1 METTQKQTFKQKLV
15 IGLSKLYPMAKRA
28 LYRFHGG
35 VFPRYNK
42 ELSLSHPLVTDFIPN
57 TLVLP
62 LQQHV
67 GVSTEPLVKPGDY
80 VLKNQ
85 LLANT
90 EKGLAAPI
98 HAPTSGKIIAIE
110 PRTLPH
116 ASGLSGLSIVL
127 ESDQKDQAIE
137 NSLEV
142 DGATPDTPDKLKA
155 LVHKAGIVGMGGA
168 GFPTFAKIPSQP
180 GQIKYL
186 LINGA
191 ECEPFITCDDI
202 LMQTRAEDI
211 VQGAMIVAQSLGI
224 KHILCGIEDNKAKAI
239 KAMQKAAK
247 NTDVQINVVATA
259 YPMGGQTQLTQELT
273 GIELPAHTHAIDVG
287 VLMMNVATFAA
298 IYQAVVQGNPLTSR
312 YITVSGLGLNKPFN
326 IDARLGTSFKELA
339 LLADPKTP
347 LDYPLIKGG
356 PMMGIEMQSNEV
368 PVIKTTNCILAT
380 PPEPMEEPMPC
391 IRCGECMDACPV
403 NLLPQQ
409 LYWHSRSHEFD
420 KVESLKVFD
429 CIECGCCSFVC
440 PSHIPLVQYYRFA
453 KSEIKHIKQEEA
465 TAELAKKRHEFRQ
478 ERLEREKRERE
489 ARIKAK
495 KEAVKQK
502 ASQQAESE
510 STDTD
515 KPKTNAAAAAAA
527 RAAKARAAKA
537 GNETNTEDSPKLS
550 ARDKAIAAAKK
561 RAEAASK
568 TSSSET
574 SASSEKKNSNTAP
587 KDPKAAAM
595 AAAKKRAAQ
604 KAREQQSSNTNV
616 AEKTQPNTAKDK
628 RAAAVEAARQKAAEK
643 KQATQTKQ
651 SESEVSKTP
660 SDAPASTNKTK
671 TAAQKSSEAKR
682 KAAMAAAKAR
692 AKKQQSTTAKEKD

>member
-1 METTQKQTFKQKLV
+1 MKATQTRTFKQKL
-15 IGLSKLYPMAKRA
+15 ILGLSKLYPMAKRA

-42 ELSLSHPLVTDFIPN
+42 ELSLNHPLVTDFIPD

-67 GVSTEPLVKPGDY
+67 GISTEPLVQPGDY

-85 LLANT
+85 LLADT

-98 HAPTSGKIIAIE
+98 HAPTSGKIVAID

-116 ASGLSGLSIVL
+116 ASGLTGLSIVL
-127 ESDQKDQAIE
+127 KSDQKDQAID
-137 NSLEV
+137 NSLKV
-142 DGATPDTPDKLKA
+142 DGSIPETPDKLKA

-191 ECEPFITCDDI
+191 ECEPFITCDDM
-202 LMQTRAEDI
+202 LMQTRAEEI
-211 VQGAMIVAQSLGI
+211 IQGALIVAQSLGI
-224 KHILCGIEDNKAKAI
+224 EHILCGIEDNKGKAI

-247 NTDVQINVVATA
+247 DTKVQINVVVTA

-273 GIELPAHTHAIDVG
+273 GIELPAHTHAIEVG

-298 IYQAVVQGNPLTSR
+298 IYQAVIHGNPLTSR
-312 YITVSGLGLNKPFN
+312 YLTVSGLGLNKPFN

-339 LLADPKTP
+339 LLAEPKTP

-356 PMMGIEMQSNEV
+356 PMMGIEMQSNDV

-391 IRCGECMDACPV
+391 IRCGECMDACPI

-489 ARIKAK
+489 ERIRAK

-502 ASQQAESE
+502 AAQQTEAKTTE
-510 STDTD
+510 TD
-515 KPKTNAAAAAAA
+515 KPKANAAAAAA
-527 RAAKARAAKA
+527 RAAKARAAKP
-537 GNETNTEDSPKLS
+537 GKETPHTAEPKLS

-561 RAEAASK
+561 RTDAANQPSTAK
-568 TSSSET
+568 KTTSSED
-574 SASSEKKNSNTAP
+574 KNKT

-595 AAAKKRAAQ
+595 AAAKKRAA
-604 KAREQQSSNTNV
+604 KAAQEKQSATV
-616 AEKTQPNTAKDK
+616 DATDDTLANTATDK
-628 RAAAVEAARQKAAEK
+628 RIAAVEAAHQRASEN
-643 KQATQTKQ
+643 KQAKQ
-651 SESEVSKTP
+651 AEQSKHDVSTDKTI
-660 SDAPASTNKTK
+660 
-671 TAAQKSSEAKR
+671 TATHKPGDAKR

-692 AKKQQSTTAKEKD
+692 AKKQRPKTAEEKD

>member
-1 METTQKQTFKQKLV
+1 MKTTQTQTFKQKLI

-42 ELSLSHPLVTDFIPN
+42 ELSLSHPLVTDFIPK

-67 GVSTEPLVKPGDY
+67 GVSTEPLIKPGDH

-127 ESDQKDQAIE
+127 ESDQKDQVIE

-142 DGATPDTPDKLKA
+142 DGSTPDTPDKLKA
-155 LVHKAGIVGMGGA
+155 LIHKAGIVGMGGA
-168 GFPTFAKIPSQP
+168 GFPTFAKIPSQA

-191 ECEPFITCDDI
+191 ECEPFITCDDM
-202 LMQTRAEDI
+202 LMQTRAEEI
-211 VQGAMIVAQSLGI
+211 VQGAIIVAQSLGI

-239 KAMQKAAK
+239 KAMQKAAN
-247 NTDVQINVVATA
+247 NTPVHIKVVATA

-298 IYQAVVQGNPLTSR
+298 IYQAIIHGNPLTSR

-347 LDYPLIKGG
+347 LEYPLIKGG
-356 PMMGIEMQSNEV
+356 PMMGIEMQSNDV

-391 IRCGECMDACPV
+391 IRCGECMDACPI

-489 ARIKAK
+489 ARIRAK

-502 ASQQAESE
+502 AAQQSSGENTE
-510 STDTD
+510 TD
-515 KPKTNAAAAAAA
+515 KPKTSAAAAA
-527 RAAKARAAKA
+527 RAAKARAAKT
-537 GNETNTEDSPKLS
+537 GKETTDSVEPKLS

-561 RAEAASK
+561 RAEAANK
-568 TSSSET
+568 TSSSK
-574 SASSEKKNSNTAP
+574 ASEPTEKKSNTKP

-604 KAREQQSSNTNV
+604 KAQEKQSSNTNV
-616 AEKTQPNTAKDK
+616 DEKIQTDTVKDK
-628 RAAAVEAARQKAAEK
+628 RATAVEAARQKVAEK
-643 KQATQTKQ
+643 KQIKQTEQ
-651 SESEVSKTP
+651 SESDVSKMSSDTSTP
-660 SDAPASTNKTK
+660 TDETK
-671 TAAQKSSEAKR
+671 TTTDKSSDTKR

-692 AKKQQSTTAKEKD
+692 AKKQQSKTTTEKE

>member
-1 METTQKQTFKQKLV
+1 MKATQTRTFKQKL
-15 IGLSKLYPMAKRA
+15 ILGLSKLYPMAKRA

-42 ELSLSHPLVTDFIPN
+42 ELSLSHPLVTDFIPE

-67 GVSTEPLVKPGDY
+67 GVITEPLVKPGDR

-98 HAPTSGKIIAIE
+98 HAPTSGKVIAIE
-110 PRTLPH
+110 ERALPH
-116 ASGLSGLSIVL
+116 ASGLSGLSIIL
-127 ESDQKDQAIE
+127 ESDQKDQTIE

-142 DGATPDTPDKLKA
+142 EGSIPETPDKLKA
-155 LVHKAGIVGMGGA
+155 LIHKAGIVGMGGA

-191 ECEPFITCDDI
+191 ECEPFITCDDM
-202 LMQTRAEDI
+202 LMQIRAEEI
-211 VQGAMIVAQSLGI
+211 IQGALIVAQSLGI
-224 KHILCGIEDNKAKAI
+224 EHILCGIEDNKGKAI

-247 NTDVQINVVATA
+247 DTKIQIKVVVTA
-259 YPMGGQTQLTQELT
+259 YPMGGQTQLTQELI

-298 IYQAVVQGNPLTSR
+298 IYQAVIHGNPLTSR
-312 YITVSGLGLNKPFN
+312 YVTVSGLGLNRPFN
-326 IDARLGTSFKELA
+326 IDARLGSSFKELA
-339 LLADPKTP
+339 LLAEPKTP
-347 LDYPLIKGG
+347 LTYPLIKGG
-356 PMMGIEMQSNEV
+356 PMMGIEMQSNDV
-368 PVIKTTNCILAT
+368 PVIKTTNCILAI

-391 IRCGECMDACPV
+391 IRCGECMDACPI

-420 KVESLKVFD
+420 KVEELKVFD

-478 ERLEREKRERE
+478 ERLEREKKERE
-489 ARIKAK
+489 ERIRAK

-502 ASQQAESE
+502 AAQKASAETTE
-510 STDTD
+510 TE
-515 KPKTNAAAAAAA
+515 KPTANAAAAAAA
-527 RAAKARAAKA
+527 RAAKARAAKT
-537 GNETNTEDSPKLS
+537 GKETPPAEPKLS
-550 ARDKAIAAAKK
+550 ARDRAISAAKK
-561 RAEAASK
+561 RADAASK
-568 TSSSET
+568 TTSSTAST
-574 SASSEKKNSNTAP
+574 STEKHQDKP

-595 AAAKKRAAQ
+595 AAAKKRAA
-604 KAREQQSSNTNV
+604 KAAQEKQSATTNTTNDV
-616 AEKTQPNTAKDK
+616 PPETAKDK
-628 RAAAVEAARQKAAEK
+628 RAAAVEAGRQKAAEK
-643 KQATQTKQ
+643 QKRTKQ
-651 SESEVSKTP
+651 TEQPQNDAAKASSETIASSGDLKT
-660 SDAPASTNKTK
+660 ASNKT
-671 TAAQKSSEAKR
+671 SDAKR

-692 AKKQQSTTAKEKD
+692 AKKQQSKTIEEKD